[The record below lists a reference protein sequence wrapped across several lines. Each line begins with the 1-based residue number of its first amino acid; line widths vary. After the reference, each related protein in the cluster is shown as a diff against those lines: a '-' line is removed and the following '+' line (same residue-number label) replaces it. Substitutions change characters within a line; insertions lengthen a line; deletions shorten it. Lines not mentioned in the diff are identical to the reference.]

1 MEIYSYSLEKRLISR
16 LPGSI
21 MFEIA
26 VTTFAHIGMIGFFL
40 YLVWEFFGEK

>member
-1 MEIYSYSLEKRLISR
+1 
-16 LPGSI
+16 